1 MMTEN
6 FRRSCRRRLVMASGA
21 LALVAAITCAADA
34 PRDVV
39 VLWSANDQWVKIEPQ
54 DDAAAPPND
63 HPAQL
68 TSAAVGNALAAL
80 RTRIVDEDTA
90 AEAQRPVFTAAELR
104 DLAPRIA
111 SGLAKAGPRQD
122 VTFSTIGSHPRAA
135 GGLVK
140 DLGVNAG
147 RVFYDDGRI
156 NVIFGELQSGYRKR
170 NVYGQRTE
178 DFTARQE
185 GSRSKAAEREL
196 ALAARPG
203 VELHSDAGG
212 VRNDWVEIDSAAVV
226 SGAAAVTQNPA
237 PAAAKAPPATA
248 AAPVAT
254 AAAPVATAA
263 APVATA
269 TASGQGPVAAKS
281 GADLEQRLKTLKDL
295 RDKNLISEEAYRAK
309 MQELLSEL

>member
-1 MMTEN
+1 MRSARFFSIDSDSRTMMEN
-6 FRRSCRRRLVMASGA
+6 HATSACRAAQWTSRRLCRRQLVIASGA
-21 LALVAAITCAADA
+21 LALVAAVTCAADT
-34 PRDVV
+34 PRDVT

-68 TSAAVGNALAAL
+68 ASQAISDALAAL
-80 RTRIVDEDTA
+80 RIRIVDEDTA
-90 AEAQRPVFTAAELR
+90 AEAQRSVFTAEELR
-104 DLAPRIA
+104 NLAPRIA

-140 DLGVNAG
+140 DPGVNAG
-147 RVFYDDGRI
+147 RVFYDDGKI

-178 DFTARQE
+178 DFTPRQE
-185 GSRSKAAEREL
+185 GSRAKAAENDW
-196 ALAARPG
+196 ALTAHPG
-203 VELHSDAGG
+203 IELHSNAGG
-212 VRNDWVEIDSAAVV
+212 VRNDWVEIDTAAVA
-226 SGAAAVTQNPA
+226 SGAAAVSQA
-237 PAAAKAPPATA
+237 PAAATPPAATA
-248 AAPVAT
+248 A
-254 AAAPVATAA
+254 
-263 APVATA
+263 
-269 TASGQGPVAAKS
+269 KS
-281 GADLEQRLKTLKDL
+281 SADIEQRLKTLKEL

>member
-1 MMTEN
+1 MEN
-6 FRRSCRRRLVMASGA
+6 RAASARRVAQWTTGA

-63 HPAQL
+63 QPAQL
-68 TSAAVGNALAAL
+68 ANEAVSNALAAL
-80 RTRIVDEDTA
+80 RIRIVDEDTA
-90 AEAQRPVFTAAELR
+90 AETQRAVFTAEELR
-104 DLAPRIA
+104 NLAPRIA

-140 DLGVNAG
+140 DPGVNAG
-147 RVFYDDGRI
+147 RVFYVDGKI

-170 NVYGQRTE
+170 SVYGQRTE
-178 DFTARQE
+178 DFTPRRE
-185 GSRSKAAEREL
+185 GSRSKAAEHDWI
-196 ALAARPG
+196 LAARPG
-203 VELHSDAGG
+203 VELHSNAGG
-212 VRNDWVEIDSAAVV
+212 VRNDWVEIDSAAVA
-226 SGAAAVTQNPA
+226 SGAAAVSQA
-237 PAAAKAPPATA
+237 PAAVAPPA
-248 AAPVAT
+248 AT
-254 AAAPVATAA
+254 AAT
-263 APVATA
+263 
-269 TASGQGPVAAKS
+269 KS
-281 GADLEQRLKTLKDL
+281 GVDIEQRLKTLKEL

>member
-1 MMTEN
+1 MK
-6 FRRSCRRRLVMASGA
+6 LVIASGA

-54 DDAAAPPND
+54 DDAAASPND

-68 TSAAVGNALAAL
+68 ASEAISNALAAL
-80 RTRIVDEDTA
+80 RVRIVDEDAA
-90 AEAQRPVFTAAELR
+90 AEAQRSVFTAEELR
-104 DLAPRIA
+104 NLAPQIA

-140 DLGVNAG
+140 DPGVNAG
-147 RVFYDDGRI
+147 RVFYDDGKI
-156 NVIFGELQSGYRKR
+156 NVIFGEVQSGYRKR

-178 DFTARQE
+178 DFTPRRE
-185 GSRSKAAEREL
+185 GSRTKAAEHEWLL
-196 ALAARPG
+196 AVRPG
-203 VELHSDAGG
+203 IELHSTAGG
-212 VRNDWVEIDSAAVV
+212 VRNDWVEIDAAAVA
-226 SGAAAVTQNPA
+226 SGAAAVSQA
-237 PAAAKAPPATA
+237 PAAPT
-248 AAPVAT
+248 
-254 AAAPVATAA
+254 
-263 APVATA
+263 
-269 TASGQGPVAAKS
+269 QS
-281 GADLEQRLKTLKDL
+281 GADLEQRLKTLKEL

>member
-1 MMTEN
+1 MEN
-6 FRRSCRRRLVMASGA
+6 RAASARRVAQWSGV
-21 LALVAAITCAADA
+21 LALVAALGCAADT
-34 PRDVV
+34 PRDVI
-39 VLWSANDQWVKIEPQ
+39 VLWSANDQWVKVEPQ

-68 TSAAVGNALAAL
+68 ASEAISNALAAL
-80 RTRIVDEDTA
+80 RVRIVDEDTA
-90 AEAQRPVFTAAELR
+90 SEAQRSVFTAEELR
-104 DLAPRIA
+104 NLAPRIA

-140 DLGVNAG
+140 DPGVNAG

-170 NVYGQRTE
+170 SIYGQRTE
-178 DFTARQE
+178 DFTLRQQ
-185 GSRSKAAEREL
+185 GSRAQAAEHEW

-203 VELHSDAGG
+203 VELHSNAGG
-212 VRNDWVEIDSAAVV
+212 VRNDWVEIDSASPAAPAVAPAV
-226 SGAAAVTQNPA
+226 APGSGPGPAVT
-237 PAAAKAPPATA
+237 
-248 AAPVAT
+248 
-254 AAAPVATAA
+254 
-263 APVATA
+263 
-269 TASGQGPVAAKS
+269 KS
-281 GADLEQRLKTLKDL
+281 SADLEHRLKTLKEL